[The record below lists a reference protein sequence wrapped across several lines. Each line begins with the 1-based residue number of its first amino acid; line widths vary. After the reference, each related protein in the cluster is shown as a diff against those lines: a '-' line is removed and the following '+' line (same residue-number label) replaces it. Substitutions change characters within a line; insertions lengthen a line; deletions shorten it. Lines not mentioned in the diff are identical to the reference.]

1 MTLLNLP
8 IKYIHLEMTDSHS
21 YKNRNVIISKYL
33 KERYFQQL
41 FKVKAIYE
49 HDVDVLKGSMLHT
62 VV

>member
-1 MTLLNLP
+1 
-8 IKYIHLEMTDSHS
+8 MTDSHS